1 MSAPPSPVCDTHLVA
16 AKHPKRPRDP
26 NVLAKLIVDMSV
38 GEVPRDAP
46 PVPETPATEA
56 RRKGGLKGGKARARK
71 LKPSTRS
78 RIARKAA
85 TARWS
90 KRKP

>member
-1 MSAPPSPVCDTHLVA
+1 MSAAPSPVCDTHRVA

-46 PVPETPATEA
+46 PVPETPATQA
-56 RRKGGLKGGKARARK
+56 RRKGGLKGGKARAKK
-71 LKPSTRS
+71 LSAAKRR
-78 RIARKAA
+78 RIAKNAA
-85 TARWS
+85 KARWGQPS
-90 KRKP
+90 P